1 MGLSQS
7 KSTTNLSNSEGER
20 GCDGS
25 TIEPDNNIA
34 TITNVTINQTQ
45 QSTNKNGSKELAIP
59 QVVDWLTSLLIIQAI
74 N

>member
-1 MGLSQS
+1 M
-7 KSTTNLSNSEGER
+7 
-20 GCDGS
+20 
-25 TIEPDNNIA
+25 
-34 TITNVTINQTQ
+34 INQTQ